1 MLKPTLPAGEGWRE
15 GYSKGQT
22 LDDGSPELER
32 AVAAMVANVD
42 RLDELGLETV
52 EPATTFGWPSGE
64 VTWPA
69 TPNSTP

>member
-1 MLKPTLPAGEGWRE
+1 M
-15 GYSKGQT
+15 
-22 LDDGSPELER
+22 DDGSPELER